1 MAYYNSGKSIS
12 YAPEADNS
20 IINTLLYGIKWETS
34 NIGTAINLTYSFPYT
49 TSSTANWTSDYYYL
63 NGEPYFTTSGL
74 SSTQIIAAIS
84 AMQSWANVAN
94 ITFTEVVENGDE
106 VGDIRFA
113 FSSAVEDAWGWSYLP
128 NEYAFAG
135 DIWISP
141 DNDSDFSVGSYNY
154 MALIHELGH
163 SLGLKH
169 PGYYGE
175 GDEAPFLPYSTD
187 NKQYSVMSYH
197 DAFGNR
203 MYENQPY
210 YRYMWADEG
219 TGYYVVPEAKTPM
232 VYDILAMQYLY
243 GANMSYHNTD
253 DTYLFDENTAPF
265 LMTIWDG
272 GGNDTISVVGSV
284 NSSIIDLNE
293 GAYSVIQTSRFRGYD
308 TISDKYVDNMYNL
321 GIAYGAIIENA
332 IGGEVNDTLTGNQV
346 DNILEG
352 RGGDDTIDGGAG
364 NDTMD
369 GGDGND
375 TASYQSSTAGVTVN
389 LTTITAQNTIGAGT
403 DTLTNIEN
411 LTGSKYN
418 DILSGNSE
426 NNILNG
432 GAGVDTISYKN
443 STAGVTVNLA
453 TITAQNTV
461 GAGTDTL
468 ANFENLTGSDYN
480 DILTGNSSNNVLE
493 GGLGNDTLNGSTGI
507 DTVTYESSTA
517 GVVVNLSKTIAQ
529 DTIGAGTDI
538 ITAFENITGTNYND
552 ILTGNSSANT
562 INGNGGNDTLDG
574 GAGND
579 VLNGGTGIDTVSYQS
594 STAGVTVNLTTI
606 VAQNTIGAGTDT
618 LTNFENLT
626 GSNHNDTLTGDSG
639 NNIIIGGTGDDIID
653 GGYGADTIDGGDG
666 IDTLTYLSSLE
677 AITVDLS
684 NTSSLFDV
692 DIVSNIESIAGSN
705 YDDLFIG
712 DTTNNIL
719 NGGAGVDTISYK
731 NSTAGVTVNLAT
743 ITAQNTVGA
752 GTDTLANF
760 ENLTG
765 SDYNDTITGNSSN
778 NVLEGGLGN
787 DIING
792 GTGIDTVTYENSTVG
807 VSVNLTLTSA
817 QTIQGTEKDT
827 ITGVE
832 NLTGTNYDDILTGNS
847 SANTINGNGGND
859 TLDGGAGNDIL
870 NGGDGVDTLSY
881 ATATAAIKVNLS
893 TTSAQVTGGSGT
905 DTVSNF
911 ENLIGSKYNDT
922 LTGNDSNN
930 TIDGGVGNDIIEG
943 GLGND
948 ALDGGI
954 GIDTLSYALSSFSV
968 TVDLSNENAQ
978 DTIGAGSDTIIG
990 FENLTGS
997 NYDDTLKGNTLN
1009 NIILAGLGNDTL
1021 NGGLGNDTLDGG
1033 VGIDTVTYEDS
1044 TVGVSVN
1051 LALTTA
1057 QTIQGTEKDTI
1068 KNIENLTGSDYNDIL
1083 KGSTLSNTINGLDGN
1098 DTIIA
1103 GTGKTNDIFDGG
1115 DGIDTIS
1122 YEQATSLVTI
1132 DLSNTSSQVT
1142 TGSGSDTITNF
1153 ENLTGSNYN
1162 DTLTGD
1168 NNNNTII
1175 GGAGNDT
1182 INGNGGN
1189 DTLDGGAGNDIFIF
1203 DQVLSI
1209 DNIDTILNFS
1219 SVYDTIKIDDSIFD
1233 VFTNLGTIL
1242 QSNLFSSIDGSA
1254 SDGDDYILYNTT
1266 TGELSYDNDGSGSN
1280 AALVFATL
1288 GTTLHPTISYTDFV
1302 VI

>member
-1 MAYYNSGKSIS
+1 MANYLYGKSVS
-12 YAPEADNS
+12 DVPEADNS
-20 IINTLLYGIKWETS
+20 IINTLLYGIKWEIS
-34 NIGTAINLTYSFPYT
+34 SIGTAINLTYSFPYT

-375 TASYQSSTAGVTVN
+375 TASYQSSTLGVVVDLSKTTV
-389 LTTITAQNTIGAGT
+389 QDTIGAGT
-403 DTLTNIEN
+403 DMLTNIEN

-418 DILSGNSE
+418 DILIGNSE

-432 GAGVDTISYKN
+432 GAGIDTISYKN
-443 STAGVTVNLA
+443 STTGVTVNLA

-468 ANFENLTGSDYN
+468 ANFENL
-480 DILTGNSSNNVLE
+480 I
-493 GGLGNDTLNGSTGI
+493 
-507 DTVTYESSTA
+507 
-517 GVVVNLSKTIAQ
+517 
-529 DTIGAGTDI
+529 
-538 ITAFENITGTNYND
+538 
-552 ILTGNSSANT
+552 
-562 INGNGGNDTLDG
+562 
-574 GAGND
+574 
-579 VLNGGTGIDTVSYQS
+579 
-594 STAGVTVNLTTI
+594 
-606 VAQNTIGAGTDT
+606 
-618 LTNFENLT
+618 
-626 GSNHNDTLTGDSG
+626 
-639 NNIIIGGTGDDIID
+639 
-653 GGYGADTIDGGDG
+653 
-666 IDTLTYLSSLE
+666 
-677 AITVDLS
+677 
-684 NTSSLFDV
+684 
-692 DIVSNIESIAGSN
+692 
-705 YDDLFIG
+705 
-712 DTTNNIL
+712 
-719 NGGAGVDTISYK
+719 
-731 NSTAGVTVNLAT
+731 
-743 ITAQNTVGA
+743 
-752 GTDTLANF
+752 
-760 ENLTG
+760 G
-765 SDYNDTITGNSSN
+765 SDYNDTLTGNSSN

-832 NLTGTNYDDILTGNS
+832 NLIGSDHDDILIGNS

-893 TTSAQVTGGSGT
+893 TASAQATGGSGT

-922 LTGNDSNN
+922 LTGNNNNN

-943 GLGND
+943 GLEN
-948 ALDGGI
+948 
-954 GIDTLSYALSSFSV
+954 DTLIGGVGVDTISYATSSQAISI
-968 TVDLSNENAQ
+968 DLSIEDAQ
-978 DTIGAGSDTIIG
+978 DTIGAGMDTITG

-997 NYDDTLKGNTLN
+997 NNDDTLKGNALN
-1009 NIILAGLGNDTL
+1009 NIILAGLGNDIL

-1033 VGIDTVTYEDS
+1033 VGIDTASYEYS
-1044 TVGVSVN
+1044 NVGVTVN
-1051 LALTTA
+1051 LALTSA

-1132 DLSNTSSQVT
+1132 DLSNISSQVT

-1153 ENLTGSNYN
+1153 ENLTGSKYN
-1162 DTLTGD
+1162 DTLNGD
-1168 NNNNTII
+1168 SNSNII
-1175 GGAGNDT
+1175 LGGAGNDT

-1242 QSNLFSSIDGSA
+1242 QSNLFSSIDGNA
-1254 SDGDDYILYNTT
+1254 LDGDDYILYNTT